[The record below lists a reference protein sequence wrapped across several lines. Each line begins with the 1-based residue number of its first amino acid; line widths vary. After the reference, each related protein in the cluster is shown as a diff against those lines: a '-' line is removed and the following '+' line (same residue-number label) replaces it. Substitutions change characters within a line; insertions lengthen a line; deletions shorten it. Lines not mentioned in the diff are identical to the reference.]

1 MRPARARYQIRFFT
15 AMAIYVVALLS
26 VTWIFRHL
34 HPGGFTAFVLAL
46 LPALPIIAI
55 VIVAG
60 LYIRE
65 ETDEVE
71 KKKALS
77 SEAMIWAVGATLSIA
92 TLWGFL
98 EDFGLAPRVDSYL
111 AFPLFCF
118 CAGIAHVLIHRRY
131 R

>member
-1 MRPARARYQIRFFT
+1 MPPARTQIRFVT
-15 AMAIYVVALLS
+15 GMAIYVVAS
-26 VTWIFRHL
+26 VTWIFRHV
-34 HPGGFTAFVLAL
+34 HPGGFTLFVLAL
-46 LPALPIIAI
+46 LPALPVIA
-55 VIVAG
+55 VVTVAL

-71 KKKALS
+71 KERALS
-77 SEAMIWAVGATLSIA
+77 SEAMIWGIGATLSIA

-98 EDFGLAPRVDSYL
+98 EDFGLAPRVHSYL
-111 AFPLFCF
+111 ALPLFCF